1 MDFTRPV
8 GRGFYAVV
16 IPLKSE
22 SNMWYF
28 IDPFQHIVWI
38 LILFTIPMY
47 TVAMGLADYVFMGFS
62 DWDTLCGFVIRN
74 ALSENNSISP
84 NRSKAYQKIFIIVW
98 ASSIFVLV
106 QSYAGNL
113 TAMLAKPK
121 LQTPIRTL
129 DELINQDEISWV
141 LEEKT
146 VAEFYMK
153 TSQTGTTMKK
163 LYNGATL
170 MPSLT
175 PQEQFTYGC
184 YASKLRG
191 SGNFASICDVG
202 LILPMYAKDF
212 RETGKCNF
220 YILEEKFLSSVYA
233 MALQVSNKYFV
244 KQPMQYITY

>member
-1 MDFTRPV
+1 
-8 GRGFYAVV
+8 
-16 IPLKSE
+16 
-22 SNMWYF
+22 MWYI
-28 IDPFQHIVWI
+28 IDPFQYNVWLMFI
-38 LILFTIPMY
+38 ASVPTYLI
-47 TVAMGLADYVFMGFS
+47 AMGMTDYFYYGEIHF
-62 DWDTLCGFVIRN
+62 DDLFGFVIRN
-74 ALSENNSISP
+74 ALSEQNSRFPYRAQI
-84 NRSKAYQKIFIIVW
+84 YQKILIIIW
-98 ASSIFVLV
+98 SWSMLV
-106 QSYAGNL
+106 MVQAYSGNL

-175 PQEQFTYGC
+175 PKEQYTYGC

-191 SGNFASICDVG
+191 SGNLASICDVG
-202 LILPMYAKDF
+202 LILAMYAKDF
-212 RETGKCNF
+212 SETGKCNF
-220 YILEEKFLSSVYA
+220 YLLEEKFMSSVTA
-233 MALQVSNKYFV
+233 VALQVSHKYVV
-244 KQPMQYITY
+244 KQPFYTAYHTSRASKAFARPR